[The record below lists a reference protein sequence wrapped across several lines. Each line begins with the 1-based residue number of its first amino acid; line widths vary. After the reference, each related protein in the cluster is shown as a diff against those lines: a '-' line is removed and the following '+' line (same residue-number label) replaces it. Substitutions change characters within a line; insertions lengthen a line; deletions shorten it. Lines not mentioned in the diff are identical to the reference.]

1 MSETNKGLSKEQV
14 DVVLQFANGLRNYY
28 KSGLFTPFS
37 QNANLLH
44 LNNAPVKATFDD
56 LVDALGRSLT
66 DAENIQGYSEFMA
79 VFDTIYSK
87 TINYYKSMLAFD
99 LTWSCSNAKPSD
111 YKTEAYKK
119 DVRRLRK
126 FLDNFDYKR
135 EFTEKVIPALV
146 NTGIYFGWFR
156 DSQGTINDTPLSDD
170 DEITVKRTSKYS
182 LQTMPQ
188 KYCRLTGYWNGGLL
202 YDFDMNYFLDSTVDI
217 QLFDPS
223 FMRKFRETFIDNSSG
238 VNYKP
243 HAQFNKRNGEYSDW
257 VQTNPDEGAVVFKF
271 DEGNFNIIP
280 PFASLMKPTF
290 NNTAIHKLQ
299 MDKDMASAWAVLYG
313 NIGLM
318 DKEKSGQKP
327 NQTAFSPEVMG
338 KFMSL
343 VQNSLQ
349 SIMKTVA
356 LPLEDTH
363 FGQFTDSNADMESN
377 ALATS
382 AGQGAYGSSLIYNT
396 NTTNQSIVLNSI
408 IADYNIMR
416 KLYPQFASMLGFY
429 ANKKTKKFK
438 FEFEFDGSNFPF
450 EREYRRKAIN
460 ELAAIGITLPS
471 QYWASAY
478 GYKPQ
483 MFQRALEEAHNGEFM
498 DNITMLANINQTNG
512 ADVNSSS
519 QSESGRPKN
528 DDSQLTDSGSTS
540 RDYS

>member
-99 LTWSCSNAKPSD
+99 LTWSCVNAKPSD

-188 KYCRLTGYWNGGLL
+188 KYCMLTGYWNGGLL

-223 FMRKFRETFIDNSSG
+223 FMRKFRETFIDSSGG

-280 PFASLMKPTF
+280 PFANLMKPTF

-363 FGQFTDSNADMESN
+363 FGQFKDSNADMESN
-377 ALATS
+377 ALVTS

-519 QSESGRPKN
+519 QSEGGRPKN